1 MRLPLDLFYTS
12 MAATVGT
19 ALPLPRVLA
28 SAGRPDLAPLAD
40 GRPLADILAAGG
52 LPELDVA
59 AVRAAEASG
68 RLEQAFRTLARR
80 AREAEILRRR
90 IRAIVIYPMFIVHG
104 VVIAPWVVQWI
115 FATASFPVLLADLA
129 AIWILFFAVR
139 ALLNSRFSEHLPVA
153 GPIRREIACAR
164 FCDSLS
170 GALDAAIPHRR
181 AIEMAAAAAGGS
193 MEGRARAAAAGDLQR
208 PLYQTLEGVLP
219 VLSVEMLRVG
229 EESGSADKALA
240 KLAQRHFED
249 ATHALN
255 KVVAILPV
263 VLFLVAVGFAVL
275 QIVALG
281 GMPTPRLP
289 E

>member
-28 SAGRPDLAPLAD
+28 TSGRPDLVPLAD

-68 RLEQAFRTLARR
+68 RLEEVFRTLARR
-80 AREAEILRRR
+80 AREAQILRRR
-90 IRAIVIYPMFIVHG
+90 VRAIVLYPMFVVHG
-104 VVIAPWVVQWI
+104 VVIAPWVIQWI
-115 FATASFPVLLADLA
+115 FATASWTVLLSDLA

-139 ALLNSRFSEHLPVA
+139 ALLNSRLSEHLPIA

-181 AIEMAAAAAGGS
+181 AIEMAAAAAGGA
-193 MEGRARAAAAGDLQR
+193 METRARAAAAGDLHL
-208 PLYQTLEGVLP
+208 PLYQILEGVLP

-229 EESGSADKALA
+229 EESGSANKALA

-249 ATHALN
+249 ATHSLN
-255 KVVAILPV
+255 KLVAILPI
-263 VLFLVAVGFAVL
+263 VLFFVALGVAVL

>member
-1 MRLPLDLFYTS
+1 MSLPLDLFYTS

-28 SAGRPDLAPLAD
+28 TSGRPDLVPLAD

-68 RLEQAFRTLARR
+68 RLEATFRALARR
-80 AREAEILRRR
+80 AREAQILKRRL
-90 IRAIVIYPMFIVHG
+90 RAIVLYPMFVVHG
-104 VVIAPWVVQWI
+104 VVIAPWVIQWI
-115 FATASFPVLLADLA
+115 FATASWTVLLANLA
-129 AIWILFFAVR
+129 AIWILFFAIR
-139 ALLNSRFSEHLPVA
+139 ALLLSRVSESLPVA

-193 MEGRARAAAAGDLQR
+193 MERRARAAAAGDLHR
-208 PLYQTLEGVLP
+208 PFYQILEGVLP
-219 VLSVEMLRVG
+219 ALSVEMLRAG
-229 EESGSADKALA
+229 EESGSTDKALA
-240 KLAQRHFED
+240 KLSQRHFED

-255 KVVAILPV
+255 KLVAILPI
-263 VLFLVAVGFAVL
+263 VLFLLAAAAAVL

-281 GMPTPRLP
+281 GLPTPRLP